1 MCPGLGPGARGI
13 QHSAYSPR
21 TGWWYTTDLEICSTL
36 KGGEGAGAPIL
47 NPNNPPQISAFDPA
61 TGKKEWAFKT
71 KYYNLSSLL
80 TTAGDLVF
88 GGDLEG
94 NAFALD
100 AKTGEKL
107 WSFNTGGRIVAAP
120 VSFSV
125 AGRQFVTISSG
136 GGANIES
143 YMPALYPESKGHLPQ
158 PSSMLFVFALPA
170 DRQECLSYSP

>member
-1 MCPGLGPGARGI
+1 MKHQSDLRVKIISFLWRGT
-13 QHSAYSPR
+13 Q
-21 TGWWYTTDLEICSTL
+21 
-36 KGGEGAGAPIL
+36 KVGEGKHP
-47 NPNNPPQISAFDPA
+47 
-61 TGKKEWAFKT
+61 
-71 KYYNLSSLL
+71 SLL

-88 GGDLEG
+88 AGDLEG

-125 AGRQFVTISSG
+125 RGRQFVTISSG

-143 YMPALYPESKGHLPQ
+143 YMSQLYPESKGHLRQ
-158 PSSMLFVFALPA
+158 PTAMLFVFALP
-170 DRQECLSYSP
+170 EKSK

>member
-1 MCPGLGPGARGI
+1 L
-13 QHSAYSPR
+13 
-21 TGWWYTTDLEICSTL
+21 
-36 KGGEGAGAPIL
+36 
-47 NPNNPPQISAFDPA
+47 
-61 TGKKEWAFKT
+61 

-120 VSFSV
+120 VSFS
-125 AGRQFVTISSG
+125 AGGRQFVTISSG
-136 GGANIES
+136 GGAHIES
-143 YMPALYPESKGHLPQ
+143 SRRALNPKSKAHLPQ
-158 PSSMLFVFALPA
+158 PSSMLFVFALP
-170 DRQECLSYSP
+170 EKSK

>member
-1 MCPGLGPGARGI
+1 
-13 QHSAYSPR
+13 
-21 TGWWYTTDLEICSTL
+21 
-36 KGGEGAGAPIL
+36 
-47 NPNNPPQISAFDPA
+47 
-61 TGKKEWAFKT
+61 
-71 KYYNLSSLL
+71 LL

-120 VSFSV
+120 VSFS
-125 AGRQFVTISSG
+125 AGGRQFVTISSG

-143 YMPALYPESKGHLPQ
+143 YLATLYPESKGHLPQ
-158 PSSMLFVFALPA
+158 PSAVLFVFALP
-170 DRQECLSYSP
+170 EKSK

>member
-1 MCPGLGPGARGI
+1 MTTTQPPSPCFSTWTGPGARGI

-21 TGWWYTTDLEICSTL
+21 TGWWYTTDLEICSTRR
-36 KGGEGAGAPIL
+36 GGEGAGAAIL
-47 NPNNPPQISAFDPA
+47 NPNTPPQISAFDPA
-61 TGKKEWAFKT
+61 SGKKQWAFKT

-107 WSFNTGGRIVAAP
+107 GSR
-120 VSFSV
+120 
-125 AGRQFVTISSG
+125 
-136 GGANIES
+136 
-143 YMPALYPESKGHLPQ
+143 
-158 PSSMLFVFALPA
+158 
-170 DRQECLSYSP
+170 